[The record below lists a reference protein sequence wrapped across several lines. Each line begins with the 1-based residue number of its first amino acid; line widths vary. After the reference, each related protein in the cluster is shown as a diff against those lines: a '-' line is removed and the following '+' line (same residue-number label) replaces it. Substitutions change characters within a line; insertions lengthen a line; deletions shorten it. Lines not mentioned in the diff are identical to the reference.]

1 MTKNLLLKNSVHV
14 NLSTISKVGWN
25 DRYVCLSFE
34 QKRKD
39 LLRRVSKDSILQSY
53 SWQLVLIITLFIKY
67 L

>member
-14 NLSTISKVGWN
+14 NLSTILKVGWN